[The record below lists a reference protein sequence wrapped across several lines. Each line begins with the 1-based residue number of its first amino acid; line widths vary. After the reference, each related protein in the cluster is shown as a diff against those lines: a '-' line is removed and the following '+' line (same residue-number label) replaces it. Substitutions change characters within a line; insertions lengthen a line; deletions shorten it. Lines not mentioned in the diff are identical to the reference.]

1 MDGNA
6 WLELVKLW
14 GPLSLGW
21 VAAAYMGK
29 FIMDRYDRDI
39 DSRVKMAAS
48 IDALTRVV
56 ERMDN
61 AKNP

>member
-1 MDGNA
+1 MDSS

-21 VAAAYMGK
+21 VAASYMGK

-39 DSRVKMAAS
+39 ESRSKLAS
-48 IDALTRVV
+48 ALQELTVAIR
-56 ERMDN
+56 E
-61 AKNP
+61 AEK

>member
-1 MDGNA
+1 MDG
-6 WLELVKLW
+6 WIELAKLW

-39 DSRVKMAAS
+39 ESRVNLAS
-48 IDALTRVV
+48 AINALKEAVNRV
-56 ERMDN
+56 EN
-61 AKNP
+61 NHG